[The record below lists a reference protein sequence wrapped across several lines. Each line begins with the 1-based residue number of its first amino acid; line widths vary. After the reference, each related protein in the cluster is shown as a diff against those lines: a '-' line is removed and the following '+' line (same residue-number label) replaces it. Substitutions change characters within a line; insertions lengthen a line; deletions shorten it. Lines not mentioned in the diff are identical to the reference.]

1 MKRKNYKKLLIIL
14 SILIPGIFA
23 LISPLGLSR
32 HQALTTA
39 VLLITI
45 SWWSANLVKK
55 IPASLFLLCAFA
67 ILQSAPIKTIFS
79 FPLSENF
86 YLIIITYLF
95 SQGIANSGLIDIFLY
110 PILKKYATTPVKI
123 ILCMVVVFYLTIYI
137 IPQPIAR
144 LILIASVFKVYFD
157 KTDMSENTR
166 HALMFICFSLFAL
179 VNMGM
184 RDSDLILNTSTV
196 GFANVSFSNSVW
208 IKYMFVPTAGYLVLA
223 TLLSITVFRK
233 ELLGVRFKITD
244 TPKLGC
250 LTSVQKKTG
259 IIILLTVAGWL
270 CSSLLNV
277 SVTIIT
283 LVTTIL
289 FAMVG
294 VLKKQDIKAIDITT
308 MVFLTAAFSIGGV
321 MKACGAAAVL
331 FGQLG
336 NLFPS
341 EASLLYIFILVTV
354 GIAVH
359 MILGS
364 NTTTLSVIVP
374 GFIMMSSK
382 YYPPEIVMLLA
393 FICVAYHAILPFH
406 CVTIAIGTGNH
417 YFPAKYIARY
427 GIPGIL
433 LIYIAVFLLY
443 LPWWKMLGLLGG
455 QGI

>member
-157 KTDMSENTR
+157 KTDMLENTR
-166 HALMFICFSLFAL
+166 HAQKNCS
-179 VNMGM
+179 V
-184 RDSDLILNTSTV
+184 SDL
-196 GFANVSFSNSVW
+196 
-208 IKYMFVPTAGYLVLA
+208 K
-223 TLLSITVFRK
+223 
-233 ELLGVRFKITD
+233 
-244 TPKLGC
+244 
-250 LTSVQKKTG
+250 
-259 IIILLTVAGWL
+259 
-270 CSSLLNV
+270 
-277 SVTIIT
+277 
-283 LVTTIL
+283 
-289 FAMVG
+289 
-294 VLKKQDIKAIDITT
+294 
-308 MVFLTAAFSIGGV
+308 
-321 MKACGAAAVL
+321 
-331 FGQLG
+331 
-336 NLFPS
+336 
-341 EASLLYIFILVTV
+341 
-354 GIAVH
+354 
-359 MILGS
+359 
-364 NTTTLSVIVP
+364 
-374 GFIMMSSK
+374 
-382 YYPPEIVMLLA
+382 
-393 FICVAYHAILPFH
+393 
-406 CVTIAIGTGNH
+406 
-417 YFPAKYIARY
+417 
-427 GIPGIL
+427 
-433 LIYIAVFLLY
+433 
-443 LPWWKMLGLLGG
+443 
-455 QGI
+455 